1 MEQAA
6 ISLVFIKFT
15 TLLMPLC
22 MWFFISPS
30 YKDKNVTLYWMAFS
44 YVPAAAICILPLGTI
59 RYICCAPCRGRNRRQ
74 VASDDK
80 EDYYTAQYMWTK
92 EQKYHKSQ
100 RLYKSLPESKNSEM
114 LDPLKSRCTKA
125 DDVKASYGVEV
136 ASTTGPEPSTG
147 AVDRIPSVPSVDAG
161 VKPTSYGVTPTLVD
175 EPATG
180 GAEAPA
186 VFGVPGGGDTP
197 AAAAAATP
205 TIGVTPGTPGDG
217 DAPAAPAAA
226 TPWRKDEVVAGAVA
240 GVIAADGPIWEM
252 EIQGGWQKFDDDCH
266 DHIEAQWLKFK
277 GGSKGH
283 AQITVRTRDMA
294 LSVDF
299 ERMTQMR
306 KGKGK
311 GKIRKIRRRPEEP

>member
-1 MEQAA
+1 M
-6 ISLVFIKFT
+6 
-15 TLLMPLC
+15 
-22 MWFFISPS
+22 
-30 YKDKNVTLYWMAFS
+30 
-44 YVPAAAICILPLGTI
+44 
-59 RYICCAPCRGRNRRQ
+59 
-74 VASDDK
+74 
-80 EDYYTAQYMWTK
+80 
-92 EQKYHKSQ
+92 
-100 RLYKSLPESKNSEM
+100 
-114 LDPLKSRCTKA
+114 A

-217 DAPAAPAAA
+217 DAPAAAAAA

-252 EIQGGWQKFDDDCH
+252 RFRAVGK
-266 DHIEAQWLKFK
+266 
-277 GGSKGH
+277 SSTM
-283 AQITVRTRDMA
+283 TVM
-294 LSVDF
+294 
-299 ERMTQMR
+299 
-306 KGKGK
+306 
-311 GKIRKIRRRPEEP
+311 II